1 MASYVTFDKFTKS
14 FFQQPDGTFVF
25 YKDEGGKKS
34 GFTLKSKR
42 PITNVALPAQWNSH
56 LIPTKAWTENNHYFW
71 KGRIEVCSSRNNKKP
86 FVVTVN
92 KGATLSIYVLSKRK
106 IYIKKKDMV
115 AVDSKEKAAKV
126 LATLCYRRLG
136 SIREEMKEMRNELSA
151 LKQSIGAVDELK
163 KSMGA
168 MKKDINNLRRF
179 MAKEVHS
186 IRDAVGTEM
195 MALHTLTGNV
205 RKLAAI
211 ACVDPPEKKKKRS
224 KISAEE
230 DDISITWEF

>member
-1 MASYVTFDKFTKS
+1 MAANVTFDKFTKS
-14 FFQQPDGTFVF
+14 FFQQPDGMFVF

-42 PITNVALPAQWNSH
+42 PITNVALSPRWKSH
-56 LIPTKAWTENNHYFW
+56 LSPIKTWSDKNDYFW
-71 KGRIEVCSSRNNKKP
+71 KGRIEVCSSRNNRKP

-92 KGATLSIYVLSKRK
+92 NSARLDLFVMSKRK
-106 IYIKKKDMV
+106 IYIKKKDMDCEV
-115 AVDSKEKAAKV
+115 ESKEKAAKV

-136 SIREEMKEMRNELSA
+136 SIRGEIKEMRNELSG
-151 LKQSIGAVDELK
+151 LKQSVSAMGELK
-163 KSMGA
+163 KSVDA
-168 MKKDINNLRRF
+168 MKKDISTLHRLVR
-179 MAKEVHS
+179 KEMQS

-195 MALHTLTGNV
+195 IALHTLTGNV

-211 ACVDPPEKKKKRS
+211 ACVDPPEKRAKVS
-224 KISAEE
+224 GEE

>member
-42 PITNVALPAQWNSH
+42 PITSVALPAQWNSH
-56 LIPTKAWTENNHYFW
+56 LITTKTWTENNHFFW

-106 IYIKKKDMV
+106 IYIKKKDMACK

-168 MKKDINNLRRF
+168 MKKDINNLRRLVT
-179 MAKEVHS
+179 KEIQS

-195 MALHTLTGNV
+195 MALETLTGNI

-211 ACVDPPEKKKKRS
+211 ACVDPPPKRAKAS
-224 KISAEE
+224 GEEHGISW
-230 DDISITWEF
+230 IF